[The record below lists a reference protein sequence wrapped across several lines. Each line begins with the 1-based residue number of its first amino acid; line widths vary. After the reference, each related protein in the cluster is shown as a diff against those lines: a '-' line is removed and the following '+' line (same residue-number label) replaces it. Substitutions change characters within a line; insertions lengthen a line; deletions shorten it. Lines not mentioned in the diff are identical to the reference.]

1 MRYFRETLNRRNVT
15 VDVKHYEDCEQLFLS
30 IGKCFVVEAFL
41 EFFAMDDETQTP
53 SKNAPNLAASTSDDQ
68 KKIDIKNILDK
79 FLDQYIFVAD
89 DEEDPPFGN
98 DGICSYSVN
107 VLQSFM
113 LLADFKDAVSSGNGD
128 YLSIL
133 HKQLL
138 VHFFSATG
146 FNDYAIEMLTN
157 IMQTQILLSEAEAHK
172 CKWASTVNWSGGE
185 GKNVEID
192 LFQENRNKD
201 MKEMIKAMGANK
213 SEKAIN
219 RASKAAG
226 GVKKIV
232 EAYEKQVSLRRKS
245 TSHTHKSSAA
255 DEKMIM
261 AALRSL
267 RPFKEVDGRRFE
279 SFCDISHNPTSSFDE
294 DAFVTW
300 VNRHKRNILKHF
312 PAFEDDLEEDASSE
326 ND

>member
-1 MRYFRETLNRRNVT
+1 M
-15 VDVKHYEDCEQLFLS
+15 KHFEDCEQLFLS
-30 IGKCFVVEAFL
+30 VGKCFVVEAFL
-41 EFFAMDDETQTP
+41 EFFDMNDETQKP
-53 SKNAPNLAASTSDDQ
+53 SKNAPNLAASTSDEQ

-79 FLDQYIFVAD
+79 FLDQYIFVSE
-89 DEEDPPFGN
+89 DEEDLQFGSDDVEEDQPFGR
-98 DGICSYSVN
+98 DGVCAYSVN

-128 YLSIL
+128 HLSTL

-146 FNDYAIEMLTN
+146 FNHYAIEMLTN
-157 IMQTQILLSEAEAHK
+157 IMQSQILLSEAEAHK
-172 CKWASTVNWSGGE
+172 CKWASTVNWSGGK

-201 MKEMIKAMGANK
+201 MKAMVKAMGANK
-213 SEKAIN
+213 SEKAIS

-232 EAYEKQVSLRRKS
+232 EAYEKQVPLRRKS
-245 TSHTHKSSAA
+245 SSHHTHKSSLE
-255 DEKMIM
+255 DEKMIL
-261 AALRSL
+261 ADLRSL
-267 RPFKEVDGRRFE
+267 RPFKQVDGRRFE
-279 SFCDISHNPTSSFDE
+279 SFGDISYNPTSPFDE

-300 VNRHKRNILKHF
+300 VNRHKSNIVKHF
-312 PAFEDDLEEDASSE
+312 PVSEHDSEEDTSSE
-326 ND
+326 SDA